1 MVVIFNLEVLYKS
14 IELILLFWLLGLL
27 FKWVLTFI
35 FGEKGARVIGFLGY
49 TVNFYLKKFVLSK
62 IFKIEVHECDPFRLK
77 FTYEETNRWD
87 ILFTSLVLVPMGL
100 GLLLGSL
107 IGAVGLMLES
117 NLVLLSSF
125 LYIFG
130 FLIAVNSVPS
140 FQDIKELSSCS
151 VRSIVIWFV
160 IATVLCAIL
169 ASVLVPFLNS
179 LGVIIAILTGIITTT
194 LLTFFIPGL
203 SNKMSSEKSTSLI
216 GGTVDL
222 DG

>member
-1 MVVIFNLEVLYKS
+1 
-14 IELILLFWLLGLL
+14 
-27 FKWVLTFI
+27 
-35 FGEKGARVIGFLGY
+35 
-49 TVNFYLKKFVLSK
+49 
-62 IFKIEVHECDPFRLK
+62 
-77 FTYEETNRWD
+77 RWD
-87 ILFTSLVLVPMGL
+87 ILFTSLVLVPMGI

-107 IGAVGLMLES
+107 LGALGLMLES

-140 FQDIKELSSCS
+140 FQDVKELSGCS

-179 LGVIIAILTGIITTT
+179 LGVIIAVLTGIITTT

-203 SNKMSSEKSTSLI
+203 SDKMSSEKSASLI

>member
-1 MVVIFNLEVLYKS
+1 MVELFNLEVLYKA

-27 FKWVLTFI
+27 FKWILTFI

-49 TVNFYLKKFVLSK
+49 MVNFSLKKFVLSR
-62 IFKIEVHECDPFRLK
+62 IFKIEVHECDSFRLK
-77 FTYEETNRWD
+77 FEHEETDRWD
-87 ILFTSLVLVPMGL
+87 ILFTSLVLVPMSI
-100 GLLLGSL
+100 GLLLGSAIGSIGL
-107 IGAVGLMLES
+107 ILEN

-140 FQDIKELSSCS
+140 YQDVKELSKCS
-151 VRSIVIWFV
+151 TRSIVIWFV
-160 IATVLCAIL
+160 IATILCAVL

-179 LGVIIAILTGIITTT
+179 LGVLIAVITGILTTTI
-194 LLTFFIPGL
+194 LTFFIPGL
-203 SNKMSSEKSTSLI
+203 SDKMSSEKSASLI

>member
-1 MVVIFNLEVLYKS
+1 
-14 IELILLFWLLGLL
+14 
-27 FKWVLTFI
+27 
-35 FGEKGARVIGFLGY
+35 
-49 TVNFYLKKFVLSK
+49 
-62 IFKIEVHECDPFRLK
+62 
-77 FTYEETNRWD
+77 
-87 ILFTSLVLVPMGL
+87 
-100 GLLLGSL
+100 LLLGT
-107 IGAVGLMLES
+107 AVGSIGLILES

-140 FQDIKELSSCS
+140 FQDVKELSKCS

-160 IATVLCAIL
+160 IATILCAIL
-169 ASVLVPFLNS
+169 ASILVPFLNS
-179 LGVIIAILTGIITTT
+179 LGVLIAVITGILTTT

-203 SNKMSSEKSTSLI
+203 SDKMSAEKSASMI

>member
-1 MVVIFNLEVLYKS
+1 MAVIFNLEVLYKS

-49 TVNFYLKKFVLSK
+49 TVNFYVKKFVLSK
-62 IFKIEVHECDPFRLK
+62 IFKIEVHECDSFRLK
-77 FTYEETNRWD
+77 FTHEETNRWD
-87 ILFTSLVLVPMGL
+87 ILFTSLVLVPMGI

-107 IGAVGLMLES
+107 VGAVGLMLES

-140 FQDIKELSSCS
+140 FQDIKELSGSS

-179 LGVIIAILTGIITTT
+179 LGVIIAVLTGILTTT

-203 SNKMSSEKSTSLI
+203 SDKMSSEKSTSLI

>member
-179 LGVIIAILTGIITTT
+179 LGVIIAVLTGIITTT